1 MSNQCINLCSDAW
14 EIVRQ
19 MCIQND
25 EYIAQDNEN
34 AAGKFVMYFH
44 NFIISNYSPQ
54 QKAKKKNIVNLFLRT
69 FQQTTRHILI
79 DEAAFGIFDLKHCNV
94 WLLLPQIIRSKLKSI
109 NNWSKQRLAFVFHN
123 RKTKNLHRHNGFCV
137 CSNNHQKAIVIYITF
152 VKFI

>member
-1 MSNQCINLCSDAW
+1 MNTLPKITKMRRENFLCI
-14 EIVRQ
+14 
-19 MCIQND
+19 
-25 EYIAQDNEN
+25 
-34 AAGKFVMYFH
+34 
-44 NFIISNYSPQ
+44 FIISSYQIIPHNRKQ
-54 QKAKKKNIVNLFLRT
+54 KKNIVNLFLRT

-123 RKTKNLHRHNGFCV
+123 RKTKNLHRHNDFCV